1 MQKSVYSIDL
11 FLKFSHSYSPM
22 TRVVTR
28 ILNQAYSKILDQL
41 LMFQNFHPNAK
52 NLPISSIC
60 SKDIVDLEILQSH
73 LPRAFWPISQGPKFS
88 RICALCNK
96 IANNINFNYRPNS
109 EKNEW
114 PKYFHKFEK
123 TFWGKTFFWE
133 NPTKKSRTTW
143 ISFEH
148 CAKI

>member
-109 EKNEW
+109 EKNE
-114 PKYFHKFEK
+114 
-123 TFWGKTFFWE
+123 
-133 NPTKKSRTTW
+133 
-143 ISFEH
+143 
-148 CAKI
+148 